1 MDDEQERMD
10 DEQERWDDFYFVIP
24 NMNFLLFRH
33 EFGIHAL
40 ALKLSKIIV
49 YGGYVEMAKSKGLG
63 KGLDAL
69 LSASS
74 VSPKEIQ
81 DGEIN
86 IREISLD
93 QIKPGKYQPRRNFD
107 MVELEELSASIKAKG
122 VIQPVIVRR
131 VKDGYELVAGERR
144 HRASLMAGLHTIPT
158 IIREFSDKEALAIS
172 LIENIQRKDLNVI
185 EESKGY
191 KRLIDEFKLTHED
204 LAVVSSRSRSH
215 ITNILRLLKLHP
227 DVQEMLIDRQM
238 EMGHARALLPLAEQQ
253 QVDLAFTIINDG
265 LTTLEVERRVA
276 KLLQNIA
283 DPVKNP
289 NAKLDPDI
297 ERLESKIA
305 DKLGMVVKIKHGRN
319 GSGKVTL
326 SYNSLDEL
334 DNLLSLF

>member
-1 MDDEQERMD
+1 MT
-10 DEQERWDDFYFVIP
+10 
-24 NMNFLLFRH
+24 
-33 EFGIHAL
+33 
-40 ALKLSKIIV
+40 
-49 YGGYVEMAKSKGLG
+49 KSKGLG

-74 VSPKEIQ
+74 GSPKEIQ

-86 IREISLD
+86 IRELSLD
-93 QIKPGKYQPRRNFD
+93 KIRPGKYQPRRHFD
-107 MVELEELSASIKAKG
+107 TVELEELSASIKANG
-122 VIQPVIVRR
+122 VIQPIIVRKT
-131 VKDGYELVAGERR
+131 KDGYELIAGERR
-144 HRASLMAGLHTIPT
+144 HRASIMAGLKVIPT
-158 IIREFSDKEALAIS
+158 IVREFSDKEALAIS

-204 LAVVSSRSRSH
+204 LAVVTSRSRSH

-227 DVQEMLIDRQM
+227 DVQDMLIDRQM

-276 KLLQNIA
+276 KLLQNTLE
-283 DPVKNP
+283 PVTNHK
-289 NAKLDPDI
+289 AKPDPDI
-297 ERLESKIA
+297 DRLENKIA
-305 DKLGMVVKIKHGRN
+305 DKLGMLVKIKHGRN
-319 GSGKVTL
+319 GCGRVTL

-334 DNLLSLF
+334 DNFIRCVEVV